1 MPKQQVHKRLTSE
14 QVKIILNWYEQ
25 GGLKVTEATERL
37 GCKSS
42 RFYDFLRQYRK
53 DPTAF
58 KITNPHRTGRRQI
71 SSSVVKTIRAELERD
86 KALITNRDIPI
97 SDYNYAAVRDEVC
110 RKTNQIVSAETV
122 RQRAID
128 WGYTCPKPPKKI
140 HDREV
145 ITTAPG
151 ILLQHDSSHHLWAP
165 LAEEKWS
172 LITTID
178 DFSRYLLFAD
188 FFQPETAFAHI
199 QAAEAVILKY
209 GTGLA
214 YYTDSLRTFRFVCH
228 QDSRWQVQVKGTD
241 EALSQWQKTITAC
254 GMQSWHA
261 LSAEAKGKIERPY
274 RWLQDRVV
282 RRCAKDGIKDIDQGR
297 MILQDEVEQYNERR
311 SHSTTKEIPGV
322 RLRKALDAGNHAFR
336 PFRLPSPYTSTKDIF
351 CLRDQRQVDGY
362 QQIHWCRYKISVPRN
377 IPEGS
382 TIALHIIPEGQFPEI
397 RLWYQ
402 NRLIKAIRFK

>member
-1 MPKQQVHKRLTSE
+1 MPKEQIHKRFTTE
-14 QVKIILNWYEQ
+14 QVKIILDWYEH
-25 GGLKVTEATERL
+25 GGLKAEEAAERL
-37 GCKSS
+37 GCKIS
-42 RFYDFLRQYRK
+42 RFYILLRRYRQNAK
-53 DPTAF
+53 GFNIAYPE
-58 KITNPHRTGRRQI
+58 KQGHNQI
-71 SSSVVKTIRAELERD
+71 SKQLIGSIRTELGKGKE
-86 KALITNRDIPI
+86 LIENRDIPVN
-97 SDYNYAAVRDEVC
+97 SYNYAAIRDEVC
-110 RKTNQIVSAETV
+110 RKTSQIVSAETV

-297 MILQDEVEQYNERR
+297 MILQDDVEQYNEKRI
-311 SHSTTKEIPGV
+311 HSTTKEIPGV

-336 PFRLPSPYTSTKDIF
+336 PFRLLSPYTSTKDIF

-362 QQIHWCRYKISVPRN
+362 QQIHWRRYKISVPRN

-382 TIALHIIPEGQFPEI
+382 TIALHIIPEGQFPEV
-397 RLWYQ
+397 RLWH
-402 NRLIKAIRFK
+402 NNKLIKVVRFR